1 MRKLYYAIYQ
11 KKFRNGRCDKILKVV
26 VFDLGGTLMQYV
38 GMPHSWEDFYFKGFE
53 EIIRKFRYPI
63 SQEIVEKSFQMLK
76 EFNPRINYREVE
88 YSAEYILQ
96 NIRTMAYGYSC
107 SKLYRNFLEWITI
120 KCGNIS
126 RDN

>member
-1 MRKLYYAIYQ
+1 MVILVKRKSYDGLLGINNKPSMFESEIHLLRKLYYAIYQ

-88 YSAEYILQ
+88 YSAEYIFAKIL
-96 NIRTMAYGYSC
+96 
-107 SKLYRNFLEWITI
+107 
-120 KCGNIS
+120 
-126 RDN
+126 

>member
-1 MRKLYYAIYQ
+1 MILVKRKSYDGLLGINNKPSMFESEIHLLRKLYYAIYQ

-96 NIRTMAYGYSC
+96 KY
-107 SKLYRNFLEWITI
+107 
-120 KCGNIS
+120 
-126 RDN
+126 

>member
-1 MRKLYYAIYQ
+1 MILVKRKSYDGLLGINNKPSMFESEIHLLRKLYYAIYQ

-88 YSAEYILQ
+88 YSAEYIF
-96 NIRTMAYGYSC
+96 AKY
-107 SKLYRNFLEWITI
+107 
-120 KCGNIS
+120 
-126 RDN
+126 